1 MDAVGNIL
9 AEREREKVSW
19 SVGVSLALI
28 LHLGIAAGLIASA
41 IQRRGPLIN
50 PRAVSVRILPAGSL
64 RGGAARRA
72 APQPPEQRKIVK
84 PPEEE
89 PPPPSEKAVLL
100 PAPEDEKKKPA
111 PPAPATAPRAE
122 ERAPDVSL
130 PGAGQTEGAG
140 GGGAVGAGGNVGVGG
155 ARFDQAD
162 FTYSYYIERMLVAIG
177 TNWFKPNQSG
187 DASPIVYFR
196 IERDGAIND
205 PVIEKSS
212 GLPFV
217 DRAAL
222 RAVMASSPLP
232 PLPLEYRGTHLGV
245 HLRFE

>member
-9 AEREREKVSW
+9 AERERERFPW
-19 SVGVSLALI
+19 SVGVSLALL
-28 LHLGIAAGLIASA
+28 LHLGIIAGLIASA

-72 APQPPEQRKIVK
+72 APAPPEQKKIVK
-84 PPEEE
+84 PAEEE

-100 PAPEDEKKKPA
+100 PAPDDKKKPS

-122 ERAPDVSL
+122 PRAPDVSL
-130 PGAGQTEGAG
+130 PGAEQTEGAG
-140 GGGAVGAGGNVGVGG
+140 AGGPVGAGGNVGVGG
-155 ARFDQAD
+155 TRLDQAD
-162 FTYSYYIERMLVAIG
+162 FTYSYYIERMLVSIG
-177 TNWFKPNQSG
+177 TNWFKPNQTAG
-187 DASPIVYFR
+187 ASPIVYFR
-196 IERDGAIND
+196 IERDGTITD

-222 RAVMASSPLP
+222 RAVMASSPLA
-232 PLPLEYRGTHLGV
+232 PLPSEYRGTHLGV